1 MAQPRPLCAIIF
13 ARGLCTDLHTMTAL
27 RRLGAV
33 VVVGA
38 RHVPTASTLCEHLNT
53 NLHIYLAHFI
63 HSRMQAA
70 VSFNSLT
77 RAQPSLAGGG
87 RTLLGWEYKQVST
100 SIHEFIHVKN

>member
-1 MAQPRPLCAIIF
+1 M
-13 ARGLCTDLHTMTAL
+13 
-27 RRLGAV
+27 
-33 VVVGA
+33 A
-38 RHVPTASTLCEHLNT
+38 RHVHAASTLCEHLNT

-77 RAQPSLAGGG
+77 LAQPSRCDG